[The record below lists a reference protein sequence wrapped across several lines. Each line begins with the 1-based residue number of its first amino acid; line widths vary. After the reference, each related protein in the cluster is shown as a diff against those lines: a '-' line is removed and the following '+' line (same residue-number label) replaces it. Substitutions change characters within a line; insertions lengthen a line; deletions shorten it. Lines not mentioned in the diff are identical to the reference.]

1 MVYAYYTALGSGLS
15 HPGGAD
21 GASRPVVGPL
31 ALIAGSLLL
40 LLCPLWLPPAGAGQV
55 ALAWDPVA
63 VPTLAGYMLYY
74 WHGRAGVPHRLDV
87 GPQTTTTLTDLVDGE
102 TYTFAVSAYDTAG
115 EESEASNLVTATSAS
130 GPTLVSPPLEAPLP
144 GATVHFA
151 WTAGGTAVEAWAL
164 EAGTSV
170 GAQDLDASGPL
181 GRALSTTVRGVPT
194 DGTAIFV
201 RLWSWSAGTWQ
212 AQDFQ
217 YTAAPTP

>member
-1 MVYAYYTALGSGLS
+1 MVSQSGTAFGRGGSRRSGASGAAEPTAVSLPWRTGLCSLLVCTLWLS
-15 HPGGAD
+15 HA
-21 GASRPVVGPL
+21 
-31 ALIAGSLLL
+31 
-40 LLCPLWLPPAGAGQV
+40 WAGQV
-55 ALAWDPVA
+55 ALTWDPVA
-63 VPTLAGYMLYY
+63 VPTLAGYTLYY

-115 EESEASNLVTATSAS
+115 EESETSNLVTATSAS

-144 GATVHFA
+144 GATVRFA

-164 EAGTSV
+164 EVGTSV